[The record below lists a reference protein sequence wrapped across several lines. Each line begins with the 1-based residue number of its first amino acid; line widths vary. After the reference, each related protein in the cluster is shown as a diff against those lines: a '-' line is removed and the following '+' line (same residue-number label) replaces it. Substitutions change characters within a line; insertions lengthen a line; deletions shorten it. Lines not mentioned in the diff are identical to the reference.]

1 MQYIIILKEAA
12 GGELMIYR
20 QEYMSRLRA
29 FKDQKLIKVITGLR
43 RSGKSTLMTMY
54 CDELKR
60 DGVGDDRIQFINF
73 ELMRYD
79 DIRDYRAL
87 YALVAPK
94 IAVGSKNYLFFDE
107 IQQVSGWEKA
117 LNSLTLEYDVD
128 IYVTG
133 SNAYLL
139 SSEIATLISGRYVEI
154 KMLPLSFKEYYGYY
168 KDKGG
173 SREDIFNDYLKYG
186 GLPQL
191 LSLPRDEEVI
201 SSFLSSVYDT
211 VIVKDVIARN
221 KIRDV
226 DMLRRVFAF
235 VCDNV
240 GSITSSNSIAKYI
253 AKEAKLD
260 ASVRPATI
268 GNILDMFVN
277 AFIIYRAERFDVKG
291 KEKLK
296 SLEKY
301 YLGDIGLKNTI
312 TGYSL
317 KNYGHTIEN
326 VVFLEL
332 LRRDYEVFVGKCDS
346 REIDFVAKKKDRKIY
361 IQVADNIT
369 DPDTLR
375 REVAPLDAIDDHYD
389 KLIITAQKTF
399 ADNIK
404 GIKIVNLLDFLLS

>member
-20 QEYMSRLRA
+20 EEYMSRLRA

-87 YALVAPK
+87 YAFVAPK

-312 TGYSL
+312 SGYSL

-346 REIDFVAKKKDRKIY
+346 REIDFVVQKKDRKIY

-404 GIKIVNLLDFLLS
+404 GIKIVNLLDFLIS